1 METLLMPSYPDLV
14 DIFLTFLM
22 PEHAAEVGRFF
33 EHFVLTNMTKLL
45 QKLTFYFNK
54 QPSHIKKIY
63 SCLNELSNES
73 DLTMERLKSKILP
86 LLKGNQL
93 LIDWFLQLFEQ
104 EKAPESAIDE
114 HETLY
119 IKKSLS
125 DSENSVDNHEELL
138 SSDLLEIDVSDSM
151 CGVKYLNGKLQYRG
165 RIILPAKISFLA
177 YDSHHDDTS
186 TREEIG
192 NQLCVHELR
201 KYVNTNYPKPEDKAS
216 EKTIQKVQKV
226 IKKRFK
232 PEKYKLCD
240 AQTLKAHAIRLN
252 PLAYAPRNGEKFS
265 DLAHL
270 LTQSNGGI
278 DKDERQPSPRKSAS
292 KLNQKKMLSP
302 GIMKKMISPCSSN
315 TSSSSLMSPSSSSSP
330 SKAVQTAKKLKI
342 LIDQDVTEKSMKKR
356 KTSETNQ
363 EVNNDVKNEVPE
375 SIDTTEI
382 IETSLPTKEP
392 ESIREKRVGW
402 TRDEDKIILEEI
414 KKGYSSKEE
423 LLKLLNEQLNRGKLN
438 KSLNSIRF

>member
-22 PEHAAEVGRFF
+22 PEHAAEIGRFF

-63 SCLNELSNES
+63 SCLNDLSNES

-104 EKAPESAIDE
+104 EKPSESAIDE

-177 YDSHHDDTS
+177 YDYHHDDTT

-201 KYVNTNYPKPEDKAS
+201 KYVNTSFTKPE
-216 EKTIQKVQKV
+216 EKTGIIEKKEKSLQKV

-252 PLAYAPRNGEKFS
+252 PLAYARNGEKFS
-265 DLAHL
+265 DVAHL
-270 LTQSNGGI
+270 LTQTNGI
-278 DKDERQPSPRKSAS
+278 DKDEKQPSPKKAAS
-292 KLNQKKMLSP
+292 KLNAKKMPSP
-302 GIMKKMISPCSSN
+302 GIMKKIVSPCSSN
-315 TSSSSLMSPSSSSSP
+315 TSSSSLLSPLSIASP
-330 SKAVQTAKKLKI
+330 SKAVQTAKKLKF
-342 LIDQDVTEKSMKKR
+342 LIEQDVTEKSIKKR
-356 KTSETNQ
+356 KTSESNH
-363 EVNNDVKNEVPE
+363 EVNSDLKSEASE
-375 SIDTTEI
+375 SIDPEI
-382 IETSLPTKEP
+382 IDVSQPTKEP
-392 ESIREKRVGW
+392 ETKSDKIGW
-402 TRDEDKIILEEI
+402 TREEDKIILEEI
-414 KKGYSSKEE
+414 KKGYTSKDE
-423 LLKLLNEQLNRGKLN
+423 LIVLLNEKLNRGKLIT
-438 KSLNSIRF
+438 SLHIQVHL